1 MWHHPYMAP
10 GTWRSGVSRG
20 HREGIKPL
28 PSMPS
33 RERPSAQGMYV
44 AGSHSQ
50 SLDIVLVHIKQK
62 QNMPR
67 HIRISTLLRCC
78 YSIFQNPAYL
88 APIARTRRGCTLYI
102 KFSLYTALRKRVRSS
117 MKHVVALRWL
127 LQDALLQV
135 EQTAAPPCAGVG
147 SSSGSTT

>member
-88 APIARTRRGCTLYI
+88 APIARTRLGCTLYI
-102 KFSLYTALRKRVRSS
+102 KFSLYTRITQKGTLINENTLLRCVGCCRMRCCRWSRPPHH
-117 MKHVVALRWL
+117 HVL
-127 LQDALLQV
+127 
-135 EQTAAPPCAGVG
+135 G
-147 SSSGSTT
+147 